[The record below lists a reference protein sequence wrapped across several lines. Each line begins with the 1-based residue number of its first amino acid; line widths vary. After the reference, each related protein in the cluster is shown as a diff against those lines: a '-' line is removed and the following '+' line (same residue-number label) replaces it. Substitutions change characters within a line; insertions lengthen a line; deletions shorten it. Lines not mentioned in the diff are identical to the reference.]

1 MTVYYT
7 VYKMSD
13 SEEEKTVMI
22 KVVLPDSIRHEFKIV
37 CVKNKTNMNSV
48 LVEFIQKYVSE
59 NKKSES

>member
-1 MTVYYT
+1 
-7 VYKMSD
+7 MSD

-59 NKKSES
+59 NKKAES